1 VPPALDPLAGTTMIA
16 QLPTVLMVD
25 NGASVRRALDRRPV

>member
-1 VPPALDPLAGTTMIA
+1 MPPALDPLAGRPMIA

-25 NGASVRRALDRRPV
+25 DCASVRRALDRRPV